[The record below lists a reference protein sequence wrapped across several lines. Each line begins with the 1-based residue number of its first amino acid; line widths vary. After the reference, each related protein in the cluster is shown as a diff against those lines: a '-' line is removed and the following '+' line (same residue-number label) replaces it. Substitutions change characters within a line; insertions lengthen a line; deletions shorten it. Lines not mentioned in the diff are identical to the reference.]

1 MKLLIPDPS
10 CLLKTI
16 QRLVEFADIFWSTN
30 LKSFWLPHVD
40 LLLQFAIEICMGD
53 VQGVKLNVLQ
63 GSNGKDDPDC

>member
-1 MKLLIPDPS
+1 MKLLILDPS

-16 QRLVEFADIFWSTN
+16 QGLVEFADIFWSTN

-53 VQGVKLNVLQ
+53 VQGAKLNVLQ
-63 GSNGKDDPDC
+63 GSNGEDDPDC